1 VNLGVFWKRKVLD
14 PLLVFSGQGMEAESI
29 ALSIALGFVLGV
41 FPVFGC
47 PTIFC
52 ALAALTLGLSLPA
65 IQCINYLVYPL
76 QFALLVPFIR
86 LGNWLFRPPPGQAP
100 AQMPG
105 ISGFLI
111 AGLHTVVAWLFV
123 CAPAGLLLY
132 LVVFTVLRRCRIMK
146 IAHNA

>member
-1 VNLGVFWKRKVLD
+1 MNPGAFWKRRVLE
-14 PLLVFSGQGMEAESI
+14 PLLVFSAQGMEAESI
-29 ALSIALGFVLGV
+29 ALSVALGFVLGV

-86 LGNWLFRPPPGQAP
+86 LGNWLFRPAHQV
-100 AQMPG
+100 PG
-105 ISGFLI
+105 ISGLLT
-111 AGLHTVVAWLFV
+111 AGLHAVVAWFLV

-146 IAHNA
+146 IAHNV

>member
-1 VNLGVFWKRKVLD
+1 MNPGSFWTRKILG
-14 PLLVFSGQGMEAESI
+14 PLLAFSAQGMEAESI
-29 ALSIALGFVLGV
+29 ALSVALGFVLGV

-76 QFALLVPFIR
+76 QFALLVPFFR
-86 LGNWLFRPPPGQAP
+86 LGNWLFRPVHQV
-100 AQMPG
+100 PG

-111 AGLHTVVAWLFV
+111 TALHAVVAWFLV
-123 CAPAGLLLY
+123 CSPAGLLLY
-132 LVVFTVLRRCRIMK
+132 VAVFTILRRCRIMK
-146 IAHNA
+146 IAHHV

>member
-1 VNLGVFWKRKVLD
+1 MLGACWKRNVLD
-14 PLLVFSGQGMEAESI
+14 PLLVFSEQGMEAESI
-29 ALSIALGFVLGV
+29 ALSVALGLVLGV

-76 QFALLVPFIR
+76 QFVLLVPFIR
-86 LGNWLFRPPPGQAP
+86 LGNWLFRSPTQL
-100 AQMPG
+100 PG
-105 ISGFLI
+105 ISGFLTS
-111 AGLHTVVAWLFV
+111 ALHAVVAWFFV

-132 LVVFTVLRRCRIMK
+132 AIVLVTLRRCRGMK
-146 IAHNA
+146 TARQRSVG